1 MVAAQFNQART
12 RTQDNMLKFKPNIRM
27 KKKGDISDFECHKV
41 ADMLV
46 WVLQNL
52 MIYEDLAA
60 QPSLGVRENSPK
72 MRTYSLRRSYL
83 GKKH

>member
-46 WVLQNL
+46 
-52 MIYEDLAA
+52 
-60 QPSLGVRENSPK
+60 
-72 MRTYSLRRSYL
+72 
-83 GKKH
+83 